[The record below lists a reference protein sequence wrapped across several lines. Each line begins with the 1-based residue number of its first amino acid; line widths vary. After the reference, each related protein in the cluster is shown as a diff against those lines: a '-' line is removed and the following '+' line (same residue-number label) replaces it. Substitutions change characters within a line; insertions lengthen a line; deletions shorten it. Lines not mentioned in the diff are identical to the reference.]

1 MVGLVAFPAACTKGA
16 ASSDPAPPPPTP
28 TTLPAVPVDAPVA
41 ITALASCERIPFAAT
56 IPIAEASGAVW
67 MPDNTIVVVSDSG
80 NDGAFVTLDA
90 GDGHVVSSG
99 KLPLGGAGD
108 DLEGLAAA
116 DGMLW
121 AITSSG
127 WMRAW
132 KPRAK
137 SAGYELAVRAYRI
150 DNENECPIDAVN
162 CGDNYEGLCLQPAA
176 SAALG
181 GCAGYA
187 AAKTSGDL
195 VCLVA
200 DDNGRYVAAPERRI
214 HVSNRE
220 ALAACD
226 LAADG
231 TIWTGD
237 NLFGRSSVRRLA
249 QGAVA
254 DSAALGI
261 GFPEAMALAPDG
273 TIYRFSDTGGA
284 PSAVMAYR
292 CTGEDTKRASPTDG
306 R

>member
-1 MVGLVAFPAACTKGA
+1 MVPPTVT
-16 ASSDPAPPPPTP
+16 PPP
-28 TTLPAVPVDAPVA
+28 AEAPVA
-41 ITALASCERIPFAAT
+41 ITSLESCERIPFATT

-67 MPDNTIVVVSDSG
+67 MPDGTIVVVSDSG

-90 GDGHVVSSG
+90 RDGQVVASG
-99 KLPLGGAGD
+99 KLPLGGPGD
-108 DLEGLAAA
+108 DLEGLASA

-132 KPRAK
+132 TPGAK
-137 SAGYELAVRAYRI
+137 RYELTVQPYRI
-150 DNENECPIDAVN
+150 DVDDECTVDAVN
-162 CGDNYEGLCLQPAA
+162 CGNNYEGLCLQPGA

-181 GCAGYA
+181 GCVGYA
-187 AAKTSGDL
+187 ASKRSGDL
-195 VCLVA
+195 VCLVP

-226 LAADG
+226 IAADG

-237 NLFGRSSVRRLA
+237 NLFGRSSVRRVVK
-249 QGAVA
+249 GEVA
-254 DSAALGI
+254 ESAALGD

-273 TIYRFSDTGGA
+273 TIYRFSDMGGA
-284 PSAVMAYR
+284 PSRVAAFR
-292 CTGEDTKRASPTDG
+292 CTSDATKKDASPADG
-306 R
+306 G